1 MRSAS
6 VCFPTRESDCQ
17 RVHRADDLSP
27 APLSIG
33 ATPACHFL
41 DNFLV
46 GNTAVKTVSGNLQVA
61 KWRIAAVCAI
71 AFVFISVTAAAAPKA
86 ELWQRWTAHNA
97 TATTTI
103 DHAIWDRLVRT
114 YVSSFPDGVNR
125 VAYASVTGTDRK
137 LLEGYIDTLMAIPIS
152 AYNRGEQRAYWINL
166 YNAVTVK
173 VVLDHYPVKSIRQIK
188 PHVFS
193 IGPWRKKRIT
203 VEGAQLS
210 LDDIEHRI
218 LRPIWRDPRL
228 HYALNCASIGCPN
241 LLKQA
246 FTAANS
252 ETLLTQAAHA
262 YINNARGAEL
272 RNGRLVVSSIYKW
285 YKEDFGGTDQGVIY
299 HLRRYAE
306 PALSTRLRDIKR
318 IAGDHYDWTLNDA
331 ARMPKQAAMRS

>member
-1 MRSAS
+1 VLASA
-6 VCFPTRESDCQ
+6 
-17 RVHRADDLSP
+17 
-27 APLSIG
+27 
-33 ATPACHFL
+33 
-41 DNFLV
+41 
-46 GNTAVKTVSGNLQVA
+46 
-61 KWRIAAVCAI
+61 
-71 AFVFISVTAAAAPKA
+71 TAAAAPKA
-86 ELWQRWTAHNA
+86 ELWQRWTAHDPAAAA
-97 TATTTI
+97 TI
-103 DHAIWDRLVRT
+103 GHDVWDHFVRA

-125 VAYASVTGTDRK
+125 VAYADVTDADHK
-137 LLEGYIDTLMAIPIS
+137 LLESYIDTLIAIPIS
-152 AYNRGEQRAYWINL
+152 AYNRDEQRAYWINL
-166 YNAVTVK
+166 YNALTVK

-188 PHVFS
+188 PNMFS

-203 VEGAQLS
+203 VEGAELS

-262 YINNARGAEL
+262 YVNSARGVEL

-285 YKEDFGGTDQGVIY
+285 YKEDFGNTDAGVID

-306 PALSTRLRDIKR
+306 PALSARLREITR
-318 IAGDHYDWTLNDA
+318 ISADRYDWALNDA
-331 ARMPKQAAMRS
+331 ARAPKQAATPS

>member
-1 MRSAS
+1 M
-6 VCFPTRESDCQ
+6 
-17 RVHRADDLSP
+17 
-27 APLSIG
+27 
-33 ATPACHFL
+33 
-41 DNFLV
+41 
-46 GNTAVKTVSGNLQVA
+46 KTVCRISQVA
-61 KWRIAAVCAI
+61 KWRFAAICAI
-71 AFVFISVTAAAAPKA
+71 FVLASATAAAAPKA
-86 ELWQRWTAHNA
+86 ELWQRWTAHDPA
-97 TATTTI
+97 AAATI
-103 DHAIWDRLVRT
+103 DHNTWDHFVRA

-125 VAYASVTGTDRK
+125 VAYADVTAADRK
-137 LLEGYIDTLMAIPIS
+137 LLESYIATLTTIPIS
-152 AYNRGEQRAYWINL
+152 AYNQHEQRAYWINL
-166 YNAVTVK
+166 YNALTVK

-188 PHVFS
+188 PRVFS
-193 IGPWRKKRIT
+193 IGPWRKKRIA
-203 VEGAQLS
+203 VEGAELS

-241 LLKQA
+241 LLRKA

-285 YKEDFGGTDQGVIY
+285 YKEDFGDTDQGVID

-306 PALSTRLRDIKR
+306 PALSAQLRDIKR

-331 ARMPKQAAMRS
+331 TRIPKQATTHS